1 MKQLL
6 IISATPFEVAGI
18 QAYLDHLSEPD
29 NMGWYRLGNWK
40 VRMECT
46 GIGLV
51 ATSYNLTRL
60 VIQER
65 PDFVLQLGI
74 AGVLEPEVPLG
85 TTVWVKDDLIADLG
99 ARDQEGNLL
108 NLLALGLSDRSSV
121 LLKSNP
127 THTFISLLEQLPRA
141 LGLSVNQITGN
152 PADAA
157 MHVQRLQYDCHIE
170 SMEGAAMHYICN
182 ELDIPNLQIRSI
194 SNYIEPR
201 DKSRWQLRTAI
212 DNLNSF
218 ALTLLE
224 NIS

>member
-6 IISATPFEVAGI
+6 IISATPFEVAGV
-18 QAYLDHLSEPD
+18 QAYLDACGKPD
-29 NMGWYRLGNWK
+29 EMGWYSCGHWK
-40 VRMECT
+40 IRMVCT

-51 ATSYNLTRL
+51 ATTYNLTRM
-60 VIQER
+60 VMQER

-74 AGVLEPEVPLG
+74 AGVLEPSIPLG

-108 NLLALGLSDRSSV
+108 NLLAMGLSDSSAV

-127 THTFISLLEQLPRA
+127 IQELIPQIDRLPKA

-152 PADAA
+152 PDDATVHIQQ
-157 MHVQRLQYDCHIE
+157 MVYDCHIE
-170 SMEGAAMHYICN
+170 SMEGAAMHYVCN
-182 ELDIPNLQIRSI
+182 ELDIANLQIRSI

-201 DKSRWQLRTAI
+201 DKSHWQMKDAI
-212 DNLNSF
+212 DNLNGF
-218 ALTLLE
+218 AISLLE

>member
-6 IISATPFEVAGI
+6 IISATPFEVAGV
-18 QAYLDHLSEPD
+18 QAYLDACGTPD
-29 NMGWYRLGNWK
+29 EMGWYGCGSWK
-40 VRMECT
+40 IRMVCT

-51 ATSYNLTRL
+51 ATTYNLTRL
-60 VIQER
+60 VMQER

-74 AGVLEPEVPLG
+74 AGVLESSIPLG

-108 NLLALGLSDRSSV
+108 NLLAMGLSDSSAV

-127 THTFISLLEQLPRA
+127 VQEFMQHIGPLPIA
-141 LGLSVNQITGN
+141 LGLSVNQISGN
-152 PADAA
+152 PADATA
-157 MHVQRLQYDCHIE
+157 HIQQMTYDCHIE
-170 SMEGAAMHYICN
+170 SMEGAAMHYVCN
-182 ELDIPNLQIRSI
+182 ELDIANLQIRSI

-201 DKSRWQLRTAI
+201 DKSRWHIKDAI
-212 DNLNSF
+212 DNLNDFVISV
-218 ALTLLE
+218 LE